1 MRMEERNFAGRGTTG
16 LAATG
21 TALGGAA
28 LAGVLSGNNGF
39 LGGLFG
45 NNNCHENQPVNRYE
59 LGLIQENGS
68 LKQQLALRDSQ
79 VYVDQKLVD
88 VVTYFNGKIDV
99 INQAIANQAVQN
111 QKTMDAFE
119 LVGEKIACCKNEFM
133 MALNRE
139 RDDRCCADNAIVTYA
154 NATYYPKM
162 VADVT
167 TGTTTTAQATYNPI
181 PNCGRTC
188 GCCH

>member
-59 LGLIQENGS
+59 LGLVQENGS

-139 RDDRCCADNAIVTYA
+139 RDDRCCADNSIVTYL
-154 NATYYPKM
+154 NATFYPKM

-167 TGTTTTAQATYNPI
+167 TGTTTTAQAIYNPI
-181 PNCGRTC
+181 PNCGRGC
-188 GCCH
+188 GC

>member
-1 MRMEERNFAGRGTTG
+1 MRMEEKDYAGRGTTG

-28 LAGVLSGNNGF
+28 LAGVLSQGNGF

-45 NNNCHENQPVNRYE
+45 GNNGCHENQPVNRYE
-59 LGLIQENGS
+59 MGLVQENSS
-68 LKQQLALRDSQ
+68 LKQQIALRDSQ
-79 VYVDQKLVD
+79 VYTDQKLSD
-88 VVTYFNGKIDV
+88 VVAYFNGKIEG
-99 INQAIANQAVQN
+99 IHQALANQAVQN

-119 LVGEKIACCKNEFM
+119 LVGERLTCCKNEFM

-139 RDDRCCADNAIVTYA
+139 RDERCCGDNSIVNYA
-154 NATYYPKM
+154 NATFYPKM

-167 TGTTTTAQATYNPI
+167 TGTTTTAQTVYNPL
-181 PNCGRTC
+181 PTCGR
-188 GCCH
+188 CCNG

>member
-1 MRMEERNFAGRGTTG
+1 MRMEERDYAGRGTTG

-28 LAGVLSGNNGF
+28 LAGVLSQGNGL

-45 NNNCHENQPVNRYE
+45 GNNGCHENQPVNRYE
-59 LGLIQENGS
+59 MGLVQENGA
-68 LKQQLALRDSQ
+68 LKQQIALRDSQ
-79 VYVDQKLVD
+79 VYTDQKLSD
-88 VVTYFNGKIDV
+88 VVAYFNGKIEGIHQV
-99 INQAIANQAVQN
+99 LANQAVQN

-119 LVGEKIACCKNEFM
+119 LVGEKLTCRKNEFM

-139 RDDRCCADNAIVTYA
+139 RDERCCGDNSIINYV
-154 NATYYPKM
+154 NATFYPKM

-167 TGTTTTAQATYNPI
+167 TGTTTTAQTMYNPL
-181 PNCGRTC
+181 PNCGR
-188 GCCH
+188 CCNG